1 MLIALS
7 FEQYAHQRVER
18 NGFTI
23 AEEVILP
30 WYLELARAYTATPYG
45 AWKGDRQL
53 LVKYNAL
60 VKEAGFKW
68 HELRYYSS

>member
-1 MLIALS
+1 MLFALS
-7 FEQYAHQRVER
+7 FEQYVQQRLER
-18 NGFTI
+18 NGFYI
-23 AEEVILP
+23 DDDVILP
-30 WYLELARAYTATPYG
+30 WYHELARAYTATPYG